1 MFLVIT
7 IITFLIGA
15 VLCLVKGKTFD
26 HCRPEILR
34 KLLRVLSNSEL
45 NGYLVKR
52 VVAFLGITLAIT
64 FTNFNT
70 VRQEQR
76 WTVEFMEDVLLTEI
90 DTKITL
96 LNEAAAGMDTDSD
109 SEIRIETEALDGGEI
124 SIDVKEPSDPQRL
137 FETMKVYPISPVSSL
152 DDILEDAPYKYTIS
166 RYSYSALID
175 CRMNFMAQKTRIDHA
190 GSIEEMTEHLRKM
203 LSDFERAHK
212 IIEIELR
219 YQNGRIGESEVKTE
233 IKKLYDELRKNE
245 EAIVVG

>member
-15 VLCLVKGKTFD
+15 ALCLVKGKTFD
-26 HCRPEILR
+26 HCRPEIFR
-34 KLLRVLSNSEL
+34 KLLRLFSNSEL
-45 NGYLVKR
+45 NGYLVNTM
-52 VVAFLGITLAIT
+52 VAFLGITLAIT

-96 LNEAAAGMDTDSD
+96 LEEAIAGMDTDPD
-109 SEIRIETEALDGGEI
+109 SEVQTETEALDGGEI
-124 SIDVKEPSDPQRL
+124 SIDVREPSDPQRL

-175 CRMNFMAQKTRIDHA
+175 CRMNFAAQKTRIDHA
-190 GSIEEMTEHLRKM
+190 GSIGEMTEHLRKM

-212 IIEIELR
+212 IIEIELQ
-219 YQNGRIGESEVKTE
+219 YQNRRIRENEVKTG
-233 IKKLYDELRKNE
+233 IKKLYDELRKDE
-245 EAIVVG
+245 EAIVIG